1 MSQRLFFM
9 SGYVAH
15 SMSHIRYQTPPIATS
30 RQEVGMQLSNHAVAQ
45 MQQRAI
51 SETTVDYLIEWGR
64 KAYDHRGGVVRY
76 FDKASRNQLI
86 KQVGQER
93 AKELESQLD
102 AYVVVSTS
110 GRIITVGHRYKRIN
124 RH

>member
-1 MSQRLFFM
+1 
-9 SGYVAH
+9 
-15 SMSHIRYQTPPIATS
+15 
-30 RQEVGMQLSNHAVAQ
+30 MQLSNHAVAQ

-51 SETTVDYLIEWGR
+51 SETMVDYLIEWGR
-64 KAYDHRGGVVRY
+64 KAYDHKGAVIRY
-76 FDKASRNQLI
+76 FDKASRSHLLRHVGENQ
-86 KQVGQER
+86 

-110 GRIITVGHRYKRIN
+110 GQVITVGHRYKRIN

>member
-1 MSQRLFFM
+1 
-9 SGYVAH
+9 
-15 SMSHIRYQTPPIATS
+15 
-30 RQEVGMQLSNHAVAQ
+30 MQLSNHAVAQ

-64 KAYDHRGGVVRY
+64 KVYDHRGGVIRY
-76 FDKASRNQLI
+76 FDKASRTQLLRHI
-86 KQVGQER
+86 GEDR

-110 GRIITVGHRYKRIN
+110 GQVITVGHRYKRIN